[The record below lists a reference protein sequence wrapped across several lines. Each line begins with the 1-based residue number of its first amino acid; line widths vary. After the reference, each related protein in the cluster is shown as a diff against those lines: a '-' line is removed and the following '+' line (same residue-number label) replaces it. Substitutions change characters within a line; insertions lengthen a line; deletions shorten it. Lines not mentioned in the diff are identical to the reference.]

1 MVRVVSFF
9 DTLFQSGPEEIG
21 TLIVFATALLYVYR
35 YLFVGDNIKKAPTTK
50 RASSASAPKRT
61 QKVPLP
67 LPFPQPT
74 EKSPRELQ
82 EETRR
87 KEREWVAA
95 VLPKKAPAPSPKA
108 TKAAKA
114 TKESKVQEQP
124 PPPREQVNEWASW
137 TSNSPAPFFRAT
149 PKFAVGD
156 NVTVAFR
163 SEKGEP
169 IKPGGEA
176 RVTKVELGWFVED
189 WLPEDKKTFR
199 YNVSYVLGGRE
210 MGVAEKFISAET
222 SLTLST
228 KRVRTPTKP
237 DIATTP
243 GKKSKK

>member
-1 MVRVVSFF
+1 MVRTAFVSFF
-9 DTLFQSGPEEIG
+9 DTHFQSGPVEIG

-35 YLFVGDNIKKAPTTK
+35 YLFVGDSNIKKAATTK
-50 RASSASAPKRT
+50 RASSAGAPKRT

-67 LPFPQPT
+67 LPLPVPQPT

-82 EETRR
+82 EEIRR

-95 VLPKKAPAPSPKA
+95 VLPKKAPAPSPRA
-108 TKAAKA
+108 TKTAKS
-114 TKESKVQEQP
+114 T
-124 PPPREQVNEWASW
+124 REDLVE
-137 TSNSPAPFFRAT
+137 AT

-176 RVTKVELGWFVED
+176 RVTKVELGWFAED

-237 DIATTP
+237 DLVTP

>member
-1 MVRVVSFF
+1 MARTLLDIMVRTAFVSFF
-9 DTLFQSGPEEIG
+9 DTHFQSRPVEIG

-35 YLFVGDNIKKAPTTK
+35 YLFVGDSNIKKAATTK
-50 RASSASAPKRT
+50 RASSAGAPKRT
-61 QKVPLP
+61 QKVPLPLP

-82 EETRR
+82 EEIRR

-95 VLPKKAPAPSPKA
+95 VLPKKAPAPSP

-114 TKESKVQEQP
+114 AKKSKVQEQP
-124 PPPREQVNEWASW
+124 PLL
-137 TSNSPAPFFRAT
+137 SNSPAPFLRAT

-176 RVTKVELGWFVED
+176 RVTKVELGWFAED

-237 DIATTP
+237 DLVTP

>member
-9 DTLFQSGPEEIG
+9 DTLFQSGPVEIG

-114 TKESKVQEQP
+114 AKATKESKVQEQP
-124 PPPREQVNEWASW
+124 PPL
-137 TSNSPAPFFRAT
+137 SNSPAPFLRAT

-237 DIATTP
+237 DIATP